1 MFSQVQQVLDELAPL
16 VESVGV
22 NATLL
27 DAIDGI
33 VTVSLAKSD
42 AQANPDM
49 QRLRGFIEREI
60 LDEVPVAKQVQFEGQ
75 ESAASPPREPRA
87 TPPAPAGVQ
96 IDVVEPDETVDTCI
110 FTLDQ
115 IVGPATSVLFESSED
130 AEAWPLMRQLLEVDG
145 VSALLVQDKMII
157 VTRLERTW
165 SSLVPACTA
174 VIHSHF
180 SGMVSSDLKSR
191 VQSVLDAEINPAV
204 ASHGGFIELLE
215 VKGTEVYVHMGG
227 GCQGCGQAALTLKH
241 GVQTSIMEAVPE
253 ITAVYDTT
261 DHAAG
266 SNPYYRGTF

>member
-1 MFSQVQQVLDELAPL
+1 M
-16 VESVGV
+16 
-22 NATLL
+22 
-27 DAIDGI
+27 
-33 VTVSLAKSD
+33 
-42 AQANPDM
+42 
-49 QRLRGFIEREI
+49 
-60 LDEVPVAKQVQFEGQ
+60 
-75 ESAASPPREPRA
+75 
-87 TPPAPAGVQ
+87 Q

-227 GCQGCGQAALTLKH
+227 GCQGCGQAAVDIETWCADIH
-241 GVQTSIMEAVPE
+241 NGSVPE

>member
-16 VESVGV
+16 IESVGV

-27 DAIDGI
+27 DAIDGV
-33 VTVSLAKSD
+33 VTVALAKAD

-60 LDEVPVAKQVQFEGQ
+60 LDEVPVAKQVQFDGQ
-75 ESAASPPREPRA
+75 EAAAKSAAIVKPKPA
-87 TPPAPAGVQ
+87 APAGVQ
-96 IDVVEPDETVDTCI
+96 VDVVEPDETVDTCI

-115 IVGPATSVLFESSED
+115 VVGPATSVLFESAED

-145 VSALLVQDKMII
+145 ASALLVQDKMII
-157 VTRLERTW
+157 VTRAQREW
-165 SSLVPACTA
+165 STLVPACTA
-174 VIHSHF
+174 VIHAHF
-180 SGMVSSDLKSR
+180 SGMAPSDLKAR
-191 VQSVLDAEINPAV
+191 VQTVLDTDINPAV
-204 ASHGGFIELLE
+204 ASHGGYIELLE

-227 GCQGCGQAALTLKH
+227 GCQGCGQAALTLKN

-253 ITAVYDTT
+253 VTAVFDTT